1 MVKLL
6 IEIVLAVALVL
17 FVITQIIIPLVS
29 DKWGFFWIFY
39 KNKNVEVPFEQPTT
53 LGDLEKE
60 TKTAVKQIKKA
71 KKKIEVVDKQLQEIK
86 SQIN

>member
-6 IEIVLAVALVL
+6 IEIVLAVVLLL
-17 FVITQIIIPLVS
+17 FVATQIIIPLIS
-29 DKWGFFWIFY
+29 DKWAFFWIFG
-39 KNKNVEVPFEQPTT
+39 KKKEVLEERPST
-53 LGDLEKE
+53 LGELEKE
-60 TKTAVKQIKKA
+60 TKVAVKQINKT